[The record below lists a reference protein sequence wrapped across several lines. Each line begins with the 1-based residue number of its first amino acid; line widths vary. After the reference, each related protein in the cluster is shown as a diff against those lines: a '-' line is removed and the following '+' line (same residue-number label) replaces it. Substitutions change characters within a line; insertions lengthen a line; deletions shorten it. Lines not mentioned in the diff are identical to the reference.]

1 MPEPKTA
8 TPFPLLAAAA
18 KRQAD
23 ELHESAN
30 RIKDDGQRMGL
41 GQLVIDRRG
50 GELRDEAVVFDEIH
64 RILTGLAPLEPTI
77 RTVLWRGS

>member
-1 MPEPKTA
+1 
-8 TPFPLLAAAA
+8 
-18 KRQAD
+18 
-23 ELHESAN
+23 
-30 RIKDDGQRMGL
+30 MGL